1 VSKHP
6 PLLIVDD
13 ESNIRRI
20 LQVAFEK
27 IGVEVTVAESGEQ
40 ALKIL
45 EEKSFG
51 CVLTD
56 VTMPGISGFEL
67 HEKISERWPD
77 TPVVI
82 MTAYGTIPQAVSAIR
97 RGAFEFITK
106 PFDLDSLK
114 KIVLA
119 AMNAETE
126 GLRPEQRTKRE
137 RKRQPTTFIAESP
150 VMKEIYKTIEQVA
163 DARATVL
170 ITGESGTGKEVVA
183 RLIHDLSPRSSS
195 PFIAAS
201 CAAIPESLLE
211 SELFGYEKGAFTGAQ
226 NSKPGRF
233 ELAHEGTLFLDEIG
247 DIPPLIQIKL
257 LRVLQERE
265 FERLG
270 ATKPTKVDVRL
281 ITATNRNL
289 NLMVEEGQ
297 YRLDLLYRL
306 QVVEI
311 HLPPLKE
318 RVEDILPIAKHYLTK
333 FAEENS
339 RKTAGFSKS
348 AIKAMET
355 YSWPGNVR
363 ELSNVIERAVVLSD
377 KSATELDIEH
387 LPLAFRMAS

>member
-1 VSKHP
+1 MSKHP

>member
-1 VSKHP
+1 
-6 PLLIVDD
+6 
-13 ESNIRRI
+13 
-20 LQVAFEK
+20 
-27 IGVEVTVAESGEQ
+27 
-40 ALKIL
+40 
-45 EEKSFG
+45 
-51 CVLTD
+51 
-56 VTMPGISGFEL
+56 
-67 HEKISERWPD
+67 
-77 TPVVI
+77 
-82 MTAYGTIPQAVSAIR
+82 
-97 RGAFEFITK
+97 
-106 PFDLDSLK
+106 
-114 KIVLA
+114 
-119 AMNAETE
+119 
-126 GLRPEQRTKRE
+126 
-137 RKRQPTTFIAESP
+137 
-150 VMKEIYKTIEQVA
+150 MKEIYKTIEQVA

>member
-201 CAAIPESLLE
+201 CAEITESLLE